1 MNATAMVLILIFIA
15 AVAAFN
21 RLDFG
26 RFD

>member
-1 MNATAMVLILIFIA
+1 MLAIAFIA
-15 AVAAFN
+15 IFLIAVGVMN